1 MPPSLSPRDPIYNFL
16 DKSAL
21 RAPAIRFQVSTQTQA
36 QTQKQTHLVLTHR
49 QGQSYTCRPKPTHP
63 HPHPTQPMYKYTQ
76 YTHSPNCSFF
86 GYVQCFE
93 CSGICIY
100 LEWRHQSI
108 FETLTVI
115 ASCPIGLKLCLCFS
129 SDTKMKIVC
138 VCRLFLLSFGK
149 EVGTVDTY
157 TYRLIAN

>member
-1 MPPSLSPRDPIYNFL
+1 MTCSCN
-16 DKSAL
+16 
-21 RAPAIRFQVSTQTQA
+21 QVSSIHTNVNANTNTSTFSFHTQTGA
-36 QTQKQTHLVLTHR
+36 IVYMHANT
-49 QGQSYTCRPKPTHP
+49 YTPPPTS
-63 HPHPTQPMYKYTQ
+63 HPTNLQIYTQ
-76 YTHSPNCSFF
+76 HTHSPNCSFF
-86 GYVQCFE
+86 GYVQCVE

-100 LEWRHQSI
+100 LEWRHQCI

-115 ASCPIGLKLCLCFS
+115 ASCLIGLQFCMCFN

-157 TYRLIAN
+157 TYRLIPT